1 MQILTTDGIGENS
14 FTYLLIIEKSLS
26 MFVLELIFS
35 FIAGI
40 GYETAKWIA
49 MLGAHV
55 IIACRSKERAL
66 HASISYVS

>member
-1 MQILTTDGIGENS
+1 M
-14 FTYLLIIEKSLS
+14 
-26 MFVLELIFS
+26 LELIFS

-66 HASISYVS
+66 QASISYAS